1 VADLR
6 ALDPVELDGDEPCDR
21 RIPFYK
27 HHECE
32 IGRGRMR
39 FLVVALFFVLAGGA
53 FAWEETLSRL
63 GIERRQI
70 ESNLESALEQGGVLA
85 TPRIPR
91 NAVAMYQGMNETE
104 RVKVVKD
111 GIALAKTILSSDPF
125 RQANDERIRKQ
136 YGGIDHGL
144 KVVGAEELN
153 RQLSARKITR
163 AAYEQAMIRM
173 RSGSAAERAFRAP
186 ADSLKGSLES
196 DLRSAEY
203 IAKEMPNEKP
213 DPKKRIEMLQAA
225 LALYGQEA
233 AFRRAAAAAL
243 SFGAGGTADPAEA
256 EQCAKEEQ
264 QRIYDEYS
272 IQTKLRS
279 ALNQFVQIA
288 GQVNFAATTV
298 PKGNKQVFADP
309 AMERASSV
317 HKFLYRLGKGPTM
330 AAVGEAKAWMAE
342 LH

>member
-1 VADLR
+1 
-6 ALDPVELDGDEPCDR
+6 
-21 RIPFYK
+21 
-27 HHECE
+27 
-32 IGRGRMR
+32 MR
-39 FLVVALFFVLAGGA
+39 FLIVAVLFVLAGGA

-70 ESNLESALEQGGVLA
+70 ESNLESALEYGGVLA
-85 TPRIPR
+85 TPRVPR
-91 NAVAMYQGMNETE
+91 NAVAMYQGMSETE
-104 RVKVVKD
+104 RVKD
-111 GIALAKTILSSDPF
+111 GIAAAKTILSSDTF
-125 RQANDERIRKQ
+125 RQAHDERIRKQ

-173 RSGSAAERAFRAP
+173 RSGSAAERAFRDP

-213 DPKKRIEMLQAA
+213 DPKRRIEMLQAA

-243 SFGAGGTADPAEA
+243 SFGAGGSADPGEA
-256 EQCAKEEQ
+256 EQCAKEKQ
-264 QRIYDEYS
+264 QRIYDEHS
-272 IQTKLRS
+272 IQSKLRA

-330 AAVGEAKAWMAE
+330 AAVAEAKAWMAE